1 MGLIITPEIE
11 AKLKDS
17 FVKELK
23 EPVKLIVFTQE
34 MECLYCRENRTLT
47 EEVAALSPLISL
59 ETYNFVTDKEKVIK
73 YKIEMVPAIAMIGKK
88 DYGIRFYGI
97 PGGYEFTSLLET
109 IKMIST
115 NNSGL
120 PLATIGE
127 LRKITKPTNIKV
139 FVTLTC
145 PYCPPAVI
153 NAHRLAFENDNI
165 RSYMIESSEFV
176 PLSIRYNVY
185 AVPKIVINDS
195 IHLEGTLPTESLL
208 AEILKV

>member
-17 FVKELK
+17 FVKELID
-23 EPVKLIVFTQE
+23 PVKLIVFTQE
-34 MECLYCRENRTLT
+34 LECRYCRENRTLA
-47 EEVAALSPLISL
+47 EEIAALSPIISL
-59 ETYNFVTDKEKVIK
+59 ETYNFVTDKAKVIE
-73 YKIEMVPAIAMIGKK
+73 YKIEMVPAIAVIGKK

-115 NNSGL
+115 NDSEL
-120 PLATIGE
+120 PAEVKSDLA
-127 LRKITKPTNIKV
+127 KITKPVNIKV

-165 RSYMIESSEFV
+165 VSNMIESSEFV
-176 PLSIRYNVY
+176 PLGIRYKIY
-185 AVPKIVINDS
+185 AVPKTVINEK
-195 IHLEGTLPTESLL
+195 IELEGALPVESLL
-208 AEILKV
+208 AEIQKV